1 MSAFLHLVRSLVFGG
16 FQVVSLVVWA
26 TLFIATTPL
35 LSQRNR
41 YRLAMKWPAMTVFA
55 ARFIL
60 GISWKVEGL
69 QHLEAAKDQRLIVC
83 AKHQSSWETLFL
95 PSFLPRPLCF
105 VFKEELLRI
114 PFFGWGIGLLDMIHI
129 NRRDGRDA
137 YQSIESQAQIKLDQ
151 GRWITFFPEGTRTQP
166 GERRRYKTGAARLA
180 IALGVP
186 VLPIAL
192 NSGLLW
198 PRNAFIKRP
207 GCIAV
212 SIGEPILP
220 LPNDTPEAFMSRI
233 ESFIENETQRL
244 SEPTVSA

>member
-1 MSAFLHLVRSLVFGG
+1 MSLVISLFRSLVFGG
-16 FQVVSLVVWA
+16 FQTASLVVWA
-26 TLFIATTPL
+26 TLFISTAPL

-41 YRLAMKWPAMTVFA
+41 YRLAMKWPAMTVIA
-55 ARFIL
+55 ARFLL

-95 PSFLPRPLCF
+95 PSFMPSPLCF
-105 VFKEELLRI
+105 VFKQELLRI
-114 PFFGWGIGLLDMIHI
+114 PFFGWAIGLLDMIHI

-137 YQSIESQAQIKLDQ
+137 YQSIAAQAQTKLDQ

-166 GERRRYKTGAARLA
+166 GERRRYKAGAARLA
-180 IALGVP
+180 IDLGVP

-207 GCIAV
+207 GCISV
-212 SIGEPILP
+212 SIGEPVFP
-220 LPNDTPEAFMSRI
+220 QSNETPEALMSRI
-233 ESFIENETQRL
+233 ETFIENETQRL
-244 SEPTVSA
+244 SEPTVSS